1 MENLDSIDK
10 ETLSYLKEDYEDI
23 KKEQFNTNKEEEKK
37 QPNVNPNITTD
48 HAIEIMRSTL
58 TAYYQKNHPSFPMYS
73 YLIDFFCLSCKS
85 LLEKYN
91 LEGSTNVSPEISA
104 IVSGGILAFPI
115 AKDIKQ
121 GKFKKQTSQNT
132 EKKVD
137 KKENIVNNDSQDG
150 KDSEN
155 ITITDQNKMPSMN
168 KKVVNWIN

>member
-1 MENLDSIDK
+1 MENLDNIDK
-10 ETLSYLKEDYEDI
+10 ETLGYLREDYEEL
-23 KKEQFNTNKEEEKK
+23 KKDNLNGSQEQNNEKK

-48 HAIEIMRSTL
+48 HAIEIMRTTL
-58 TAYYQKNHPSFPMYS
+58 TAYYQKNHPTFPMYG

-104 IVSGGILAFPI
+104 LLSGGILAFPI
-115 AKDIKQ
+115 IKDIKQ
-121 GKFKKQTSQNT
+121 GKFKQHSQNT

-137 KKENIVNNDSQDG
+137 NKPKNTNTNTQDG

-155 ITITDQNKMPSMN
+155 IIITDQNKMPS
-168 KKVVNWIN
+168 IN

>member
-48 HAIEIMRSTL
+48 HAIEIMRTTL
-58 TAYYQKNHPSFPMYS
+58 TSYYQKNHPSFPMYN

-104 IVSGGILAFPI
+104 LLSGGILAFPI
-115 AKDIKQ
+115 IKDVKQ
-121 GKFKKQTSQNT
+121 GKFKKDNPQNT
-132 EKKVD
+132 EKKVEKQEQQVYSN
-137 KKENIVNNDSQDG
+137 KKQDG

-155 ITITDQNKMPSMN
+155 IIITEQNKMPS
-168 KKVVNWIN
+168 IN

>member
-1 MENLDSIDK
+1 
-10 ETLSYLKEDYEDI
+10 
-23 KKEQFNTNKEEEKK
+23 
-37 QPNVNPNITTD
+37 
-48 HAIEIMRSTL
+48 MRTTL
-58 TAYYQKNHPSFPMYS
+58 TAYYQKNHPNFPMYG

-121 GKFKKQTSQNT
+121 GKFKKKNSQNT

-137 KKENIVNNDSQDG
+137 KKQNNVNNGKDKQDG

-155 ITITDQNKMPSMN
+155 ITITDQNKMPS
-168 KKVVNWIN
+168 IN

>member
-10 ETLSYLKEDYEDI
+10 QTLEYLKQDYEEI
-23 KKEQFNTNKEEEKK
+23 KKDQSTNNENKQNKK
-37 QPNVNPNITTD
+37 PNVNPNITTD
-48 HAIEIMRSTL
+48 HAIEIMRTTL
-58 TAYYQKNHPSFPMYS
+58 TAYYQKNHPNFPMYG

-121 GKFKKQTSQNT
+121 GKFKKQNPQNT
-132 EKKVD
+132 DKKVD
-137 KKENIVNNDSQDG
+137 KKQNNVHNGKDKEDG

-155 ITITDQNKMPSMN
+155 ITITDQNKMPS
-168 KKVVNWIN
+168 IN

>member
-10 ETLSYLKEDYEDI
+10 HTLEYLRQDYEEI
-23 KKEQFNTNKEEEKK
+23 KKDQSKNTENKENKK
-37 QPNVNPNITTD
+37 PNVNPNITTD
-48 HAIEIMRSTL
+48 HAIEIMRTTL
-58 TAYYQKNHPSFPMYS
+58 TAYYQKNHPNFPMYG

-121 GKFKKQTSQNT
+121 GKFKKQNAQNT

-137 KKENIVNNDSQDG
+137 KKQNNVNNGKDKQDG
-150 KDSEN
+150 EDSEN
-155 ITITDQNKMPSMN
+155 ITITDQNKMPS
-168 KKVVNWIN
+168 IN